1 MQTDHG
7 LVFPA
12 AVSAFVA
19 VPLHENALGIAN
31 IQQSVPE
38 CSLSM
43 MRPPFHAECRTGEC
57 STLMAHKHSFHFVL
71 TSLMSV
77 SVGSQQRSKN
87 VRLCEASFTSDFHIV
102 VWFLCNQSHAH
113 IVLMEH
119 H

>member
-1 MQTDHG
+1 MQTDRG

-57 STLMAHKHSFHFVL
+57 STLMAHKNPFHFVL
-71 TSLMSV
+71 TSLMSA
-77 SVGSQQRSKN
+77 SVGSQQRSKKCAV
-87 VRLCEASFTSDFHIV
+87 VRGFFH
-102 VWFLCNQSHAH
+102 
-113 IVLMEH
+113 E
-119 H
+119 